1 MKKNNN
7 NPLHA
12 ALKIQNKVMNL
23 HNKDPLLLPDF
34 SYWQSKKS
42 YTQLMEK
49 FINGIIDGQ
58 KFEEEFYQI
67 WIEPKEYSSEEILK
81 IDNEKLIESKGFS
94 TIISNLFTDCD
105 VFEPDPS
112 LREDYEISE
121 VELKDCVKKT
131 LLEIKSRYP

>member
-1 MKKNNN
+1 MD
-7 NPLHA
+7 LY
-12 ALKIQNKVMNL
+12 
-23 HNKDPLLLPDF
+23 NKDLLPLSDF
-34 SYWQSKKS
+34 SYWENKKL

-58 KFEEEFYQI
+58 KFEEKFYQI
-67 WIEPKEYSSEEILK
+67 WRLNRDKEYSTEEILK
-81 IDNEKLIESKGFS
+81 INNEKLIESKGFS

-121 VELKDCVKKT
+121 VKLKNRVKKT
-131 LLEIKSRYP
+131 LLEIKYRYP

>member
-1 MKKNNN
+1 
-7 NPLHA
+7 
-12 ALKIQNKVMNL
+12 MNL
-23 HNKDPLLLPDF
+23 YNKDLLLLSDF
-34 SYWQSKKS
+34 SYWQSKKL

-67 WIEPKEYSSEEILK
+67 WRLNRDKEYSSEEILK

-121 VELKDCVKKT
+121 VELKNRVKKT
-131 LLEIKSRYP
+131 LLEIKYRYP

>member
-1 MKKNNN
+1 
-7 NPLHA
+7 
-12 ALKIQNKVMNL
+12 MNL
-23 HNKDPLLLPDF
+23 YNKDPLSLSDF
-34 SYWQSKKS
+34 SYWESKKL

-49 FINGIIDGQ
+49 FINGIVDGQ

-67 WIEPKEYSSEEILK
+67 WRLHRDKEYSTEEILK
-81 IDNEKLIESKGFS
+81 INNEKLIESKGFS

-121 VELKDCVKKT
+121 VELKNRVKKT
-131 LLEIKSRYP
+131 LLEIKYRYP

>member
-1 MKKNNN
+1 
-7 NPLHA
+7 
-12 ALKIQNKVMNL
+12 MNL
-23 HNKDPLLLPDF
+23 CNKDRLLLSDF
-34 SYWQSKKS
+34 NYWQGKKL

-94 TIISNLFTDCD
+94 TIIPHLFTDCD

-121 VELKDCVKKT
+121 IELKNCVKKKFMFT
-131 LLEIKSRYP
+131 FITS

>member
-1 MKKNNN
+1 
-7 NPLHA
+7 
-12 ALKIQNKVMNL
+12 MNL
-23 HNKDPLLLPDF
+23 YNKDPLPLSYF
-34 SYWQSKKS
+34 SYWQSKKL

-67 WIEPKEYSSEEILK
+67 WRLNRDKEYSGEGILK
-81 IDNEKLIESKGFS
+81 INNEKLIESNGFS

-121 VELKDCVKKT
+121 VEFKDCMKKT
-131 LLEIKSRYP
+131 LLEIKYRYP